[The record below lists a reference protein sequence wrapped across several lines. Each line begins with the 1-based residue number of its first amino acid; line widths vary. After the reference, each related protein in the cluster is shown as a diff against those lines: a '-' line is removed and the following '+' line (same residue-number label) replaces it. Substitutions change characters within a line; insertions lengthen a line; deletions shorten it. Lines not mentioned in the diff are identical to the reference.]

1 MKKYTGLLTF
11 GICLIAASLYGCMN
25 SDAGQTHDV
34 AFTIESSGNQTGI
47 PNQQLQIIT
56 SDSQYSSLLSTIS
69 INGNPP
75 SVDFSSKELVAV
87 FTGTNVGCFLDR
99 LSSESVIET
108 ANTVTITVKRAIFN
122 PPPGMGC
129 TLPVIINSGPYVF
142 ISMPKTNKLVS
153 LSIE

>member
-11 GICLIAASLYGCMN
+11 GICLISATLSGCMN

-34 AFTIESSGNQTGI
+34 AFTIESSGNQAGI
-47 PNQQLQIIT
+47 PNQQFQIVT
-56 SDSQYSSLLSTIS
+56 NDSQYSSLLSTIS
-69 INGNPP
+69 ITGNPP

-87 FTGTNVGCFLDR
+87 FTGMNTGCFPDKLTVER
-99 LSSESVIET
+99 VVET
-108 ANTVTITVKRAIFN
+108 NNTVIVSVKRTVTYSGGI
-122 PPPGMGC
+122 PC
-129 TLPVIINSGPYVF
+129 TALVIYGGPYVL